1 MEYCVCAVHRLST
14 LVEELIKQALYGLIQ
29 VVCVLFLTS
38 LCSIKTTMTH
48 QSLPLPVASSSLS
61 SCPLIIHSPTHPH
74 PHHVHVQTEG
84 HTTCVWSTI
93 ARSKLKWAMDPRQP
107 LPLSESFILF
117 EFKMVDLC
125 QMYT

>member
-48 QSLPLPVASSSLS
+48 QPLPLPVQSSSTHLPTHTLTMCMCKRKGTRHACGSQLLVVHSNGPWTLVSPSLSPNHSSYLS
-61 SCPLIIHSPTHPH
+61 SRWLISVKCTL
-74 PHHVHVQTEG
+74 E
-84 HTTCVWSTI
+84 
-93 ARSKLKWAMDPRQP
+93 
-107 LPLSESFILF
+107 ES
-117 EFKMVDLC
+117 
-125 QMYT
+125 